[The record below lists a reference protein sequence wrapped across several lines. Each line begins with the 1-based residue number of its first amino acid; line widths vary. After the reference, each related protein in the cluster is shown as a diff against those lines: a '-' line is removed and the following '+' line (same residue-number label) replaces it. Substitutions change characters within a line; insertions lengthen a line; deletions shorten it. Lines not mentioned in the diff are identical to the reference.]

1 MPACSRT
8 AGSSPRP
15 LTELMKD
22 KAKKPR
28 EIKGRPGARTLKEE
42 GIIVKDWGGR
52 LPVALIYPN
61 SYYLGMS
68 NLGIHAIYKLLN
80 NNLRVVC
87 ERVFLDTAE
96 KNAPVALESGRPLS
110 DFAVL
115 AFSIS
120 YELDSFNV
128 VSILKAAGIPL
139 FAADRDESHPLIIAG
154 GPCVTANPMP
164 LAPFFDCFGIG
175 EAEAILPGLVPV
187 LFEGISGPRDILL
200 KELASLPG
208 VYVPAH
214 PPEKPVLRQYAK
226 NLDDFPVTS
235 VVLTPDTELGD
246 LFLIEAE
253 RGCQRG
259 CRFCLV
265 NTAFAPRR
273 FRAADG
279 IIRQAWE
286 GLHHRR
292 RIGLIGPAVTDH
304 PRINEILDGLLKLN
318 AEISI
323 SSLRIDTLSNEIL
336 SALEKGKAQTITI
349 APEAGSNRLRE
360 VINKGISEDDIL
372 EAADRIAGRRFTQL
386 KLYFVIGLPTESDD
400 DIEDIVRLTLAIKD
414 RIERRRSNI
423 RLILNVAPFVPKA
436 GTPFQWLPMASQETL
451 NRRLAMLRS
460 SLPLKGIKLN
470 EESPAWSQV
479 QGVLSRGDETIA
491 KVLADMAEVSLAG
504 WRNAVET
511 HGLDINHYVNQR
523 WDTKEKLPWGFI
535 DSGIKTERLC
545 GELEKALA

>member
-1 MPACSRT
+1 
-8 AGSSPRP
+8 
-15 LTELMKD
+15 MKD
-22 KAKKPR
+22 KIKKSR
-28 EIKGRPGARTLKEE
+28 EIKGRPGARALKEE
-42 GIIVKDWGGR
+42 GTIVKDWGGR

-87 ERVFLDTAE
+87 ERVFLDTTE
-96 KNAPVALESGRPLS
+96 KSIPVALESGRPLS
-110 DFAVL
+110 DFAML

-128 VSILKAAGIPL
+128 VNILKAAGIPL
-139 FAADRDESHPLIIAG
+139 FSADRDESHPLVIAG
-154 GPCVTANPMP
+154 GPCITANPTP
-164 LAPFFDCFGIG
+164 LAPFFDGLCIG
-175 EAEAILPGLVPV
+175 EAEPILPGMMPV
-187 LFEGISGPRDILL
+187 LFEGIGGPRNILL

-208 VYVPAH
+208 VYVPAF
-214 PPEKPVLRQYAK
+214 PPDKPVTRQWAK

-265 NTAFAPRR
+265 NTTFAPRR
-273 FRAADG
+273 FRAVDG
-279 IIRQAWE
+279 IIKQAWE
-286 GLHHRR
+286 GLHRRR

-304 PRINEILDGLLKLN
+304 PRINEVLDGLLKLN
-318 AEISI
+318 AELSI
-323 SSLRIDTLSNEIL
+323 SSLRIDTLSDEIL
-336 SALEKGKAQTITI
+336 GALEKGKAQTITI

-372 EAADRIAGRRFTQL
+372 KAADRIAGHRFTQL
-386 KLYFVIGLPTESDD
+386 KLYFIIGLPTESDD

-414 RIERRRSNI
+414 RIERRRSNM
-423 RLILNVAPFVPKA
+423 RVILNATPFVPKA

-479 QGVLSRGDETIA
+479 QGVLSRGDERVA
-491 KVLADMAEVSLAG
+491 KVIADMEEISLAG
-504 WRNAVET
+504 WRNAVEM
-511 HGLDINHYVNQR
+511 HQLDVNHYANER
-523 WDTKEKLPWGFI
+523 WDKGQKLPWGFI
-535 DSGIKTERLC
+535 DPGIKTERLC